1 MVVKN
6 VPPSRLIIR
15 KQLGFQP
22 TGSEQQD
29 ILDTD
34 GDRII
39 ISGGEQ
45 GGKSAIAAEFLVERI
60 PEAPAKS
67 IYWLVG
73 KKYDATEKEY
83 EYTVEKL
90 QALDFV
96 KFASDTT
103 ADKPRRI
110 ELIDDSI
117 IKTISANDVTNITKE
132 APRGT
137 VVCEASRVDLEAYY
151 KLVARAE
158 HGHGWLLM
166 AGTFERAEPWY
177 GEIYRAYSGGRDGRR
192 AYMLPTWTNRFIY
205 PKGRYDPGIKRLE
218 EEMPEDLF
226 LERVAGVVRPPAG
239 LVFGTDFDIHLHTSD
254 TLRFDPNVP
263 VSIAVDPGY
272 SAAHSCLFIQVIDE
286 TICVFD
292 EIYNHRITTSE
303 MCDMALSKPYWK
315 NVNHGVIDIQ
325 ATKMQQAVKPPV
337 EIWLEKTGL
346 YLASR
351 HVPIMDGID
360 RFKTFLRPKPVT
372 GAARLLISTKC
383 RGLLSELGVQPSP
396 ITGRIDAYRW
406 KVDASGAIV
415 GKVPQDRNN
424 HSVKA
429 LTYWMID
436 MFGFVENRRRKRARV
451 RFS

>member
-1 MVVKN
+1 M
-6 VPPSRLIIR
+6 IR
-15 KQLGFQP
+15 EMLGYQP

-29 ILDTD
+29 ILDTT

-45 GGKSAIAAEFLVERI
+45 GGKSDTAAEFGVERI
-60 PEAPAKS
+60 LEMPPKS
-67 IYWLVG
+67 IVWLVG

-83 EYTVEKL
+83 EYMLAKL
-90 QALDFV
+90 QILEMV

-110 ELIDDSI
+110 ILIDDTI

-132 APRGT
+132 APRLIIG
-137 VVCEASRVDLEAYY
+137 CEASRLDLEAYY

-158 HGHGWLLM
+158 HGHGILLL

-177 GEIYRAYSGGRDGRR
+177 GEIYRAYSSGRDGRR

-205 PKGRYDPGIKRLE
+205 PQGRYDPGILRLE

-239 LVFGTDFDIHLHTSD
+239 LVFGADFDVHLHTSD
-254 TLRFDPNVP
+254 TLEYDPNYP

-272 SAAHSCLFIQVIDE
+272 RAAHSCLFIQVIDE
-286 TICVFD
+286 TICVFAELYD
-292 EIYNHRITTSE
+292 HRITTEE
-303 MCDMALSKPYWK
+303 MCEMALGTRWWK
-315 NVNHGVIDIQ
+315 GVNHGVIDVQ

-337 EIWLEKTGL
+337 EIWMEKTGL
-346 YLASR
+346 YLASQ

-360 RFKTFLRPKPVT
+360 RFKTFLRPKPIT
-372 GAARLLISTKC
+372 GAPRLLISTKC
-383 RGLLSELGVQPSP
+383 RGLLSELAVQPSP
-396 ITGRIDAYRW
+396 ITGRIEAYRW
-406 KVDASGAIV
+406 KTDSSGAIV
-415 GKVPQDRNN
+415 GVVPRDRNN

-429 LTYWMID
+429 LTYWMVDI
-436 MFGFVENRRRKRARV
+436 FGFVENRRRKRART